1 MHRKPF
7 RTPIVVLL
15 CHYCV
20 LSFCVRGKPTSALEE
35 TDVTLLLNN
44 LSESARERPVDVSYF
59 EDDELSL
66 AIMLGGASSSGV
78 VSGARNVKR
87 STDWINRIETQDDE
101 LGANYTIYNVGVL
114 MASHLG
120 MLLLSKTYV
129 RFDWLCSVMNLIN
142 ICFNYLHA
150 SANKR

>member
-7 RTPIVVLL
+7 RTPVIVLL

-20 LSFCVRGKPTSALEE
+20 LSICVRGKPTSASEE

-44 LSESARERPVDVSYF
+44 LSDSARERPVDVSYF

-66 AIMLGGASSSGV
+66 AILLGGASSAASG
-78 VSGARNVKR
+78 SRNAKR
-87 STDWINRIETQDDE
+87 SADWINRIEPQDED

-120 MLLLSKTYV
+120 M
-129 RFDWLCSVMNLIN
+129 
-142 ICFNYLHA
+142 CF
-150 SANKR
+150 R